1 MSTTAKSHEGV
12 DECKNF
18 IKDVQ
23 LKTALWD
30 REDPDYNL
38 REILEGHWEEL
49 SSKYGMSGK

>member
-1 MSTTAKSHEGV
+1 MSAKSQQGV

-18 IKDVQ
+18 IKDVK

-38 REILEGHWEEL
+38 REILDGHWEEL